1 LKAEA
6 ARKVE
11 EARKAEADRVKGWK
25 CKDSAP
31 VPPLLVVNPLLVA
44 NDDDEAMATSAIP
57 SVSEQ
62 IAFVAELADN
72 PAVDAK
78 ESTKEVVAAAPEAPL
93 RRSKRTRND
102 GATDRRIS

>member
-1 LKAEA
+1 M
-6 ARKVE
+6 
-11 EARKAEADRVKGWK
+11 
-25 CKDSAP
+25 
-31 VPPLLVVNPLLVA
+31 NPLLVA

-78 ESTKEVVAAAPEAPL
+78 ESTKEVVAATPEAPL
-93 RRSKRTRND
+93 RRSKRTSTSRRLRND
-102 GATDRRIS
+102 GATDRIS